1 MIQYPVQ
8 GAQAAMSPRPEGPE
22 AIQSVEW
29 VEPVASPAVIPLPVL
44 PMTMAVIVE
53 SRQIGRLAVGYGFSL

>member
-1 MIQYPVQ
+1 MIRYPVQ
-8 GAQAAMSPRPEGPE
+8 EAQAAMSPRPAAPE
-22 AIQSVEW
+22 AIQSMEW
-29 VEPVASPAVIPLPVL
+29 VEAVASLAVMRPPVL